1 MCREVGS
8 GTKKNGDTDFMELLK
23 ELCESTGIPGQESR
37 LRQIARRELE
47 PLADDLTVD
56 ALGNL
61 IARKAASKGKGKK
74 GTRPTKKLMIAAHM
88 DEIGFV
94 VSHIDDM
101 GWIRLVPVGG
111 HNPRNMVAQRVV
123 VCGNK
128 GDLPGL
134 LYPGVRPP
142 HIATPEDLRKQLK
155 VSDFFVDLCL
165 PPERVKKEVEPGTMV
180 VIQREFGEIGN
191 GVSCKA
197 MDNRVAM
204 YVMIKAMQAAKSFGF
219 ETYAVATTQ
228 EEVGLRGAGTSAAG
242 VAPDVGVA
250 LDTTLAVD
258 IPGVPD
264 HEKVT
269 ELGGGAAIKIMDSS
283 FISHP
288 GLVACFKGLAKKR
301 RIKHQMEI
309 LPRGGTDAGAIQ
321 KAQVGVPV
329 ITLSI
334 PTRYIHTSVELVHR
348 KDVEAVTKL
357 LTAFIEDGAS
367 ADLALV

>member
-1 MCREVGS
+1 
-8 GTKKNGDTDFMELLK
+8 MELLK
-23 ELCESTGIPGQESR
+23 ELCECTGIPGQEGR
-37 LRQIARRELE
+37 LREIARRELT
-47 PLADDLTVD
+47 PLADDVSVD

-61 IARKAASKGKGKK
+61 LTHKKASRGKGRKK
-74 GTRPTKKLMIAAHM
+74 TAGSAKKLMIAAHM

-94 VSHIDDM
+94 VSHVDDQ
-101 GWIRLVPVGG
+101 GWIRLVPLGG

-123 VCGNK
+123 VCGTK

-142 HIATPEDLRKQLK
+142 HLATPEDLRKQLK

-165 PPERVKKEVEPGTMV
+165 PAEKVKKEVEPGAMV
-180 VIQREFGEIGN
+180 VIQRDFSEIGD

-204 YVMIKAMQAAKSFGF
+204 YVMIKAMQTAKRFAF
-219 ETYAVATTQ
+219 DTYAVATAQ
-228 EEVGLRGAGTSAAG
+228 EEVGLRGATTSAG
-242 VAPDVGVA
+242 GLQPDVGVA

-258 IPGVPD
+258 IPGVPP

-269 ELGGGAAIKIMDSS
+269 DLGGGAAIKIMDSS

-288 GLVACFKGLAKKR
+288 GLVSCFKSLAKKR
-301 RIKHQMEI
+301 KIAHQMEI
-309 LPRGGTDAGAIQ
+309 LPRGGTDAGAMQ
-321 KAQVGVPV
+321 RVHAGVPV

-334 PTRYIHTSVELVHR
+334 PTRYIHTSIELVHR
-348 KDVEAVTKL
+348 KDVDAAVKL
-357 LTAFIEDGAS
+357 LTAFLEDGDS
-367 ADLALV
+367 ADLDLV

>member
-1 MCREVGS
+1 M
-8 GTKKNGDTDFMELLK
+8 DLLK
-23 ELCESTGIPGQESR
+23 ELCESTGIPGQEGR
-37 LRQIARRELE
+37 LREIARRELA
-47 PLADDLTVD
+47 PLTDELTVD

-61 IARKAASKGKGKK
+61 IACRKASRQQGTGTGRPKKK
-74 GTRPTKKLMIAAHM
+74 GQAPRKLMIAAHM

-94 VSHIDDM
+94 VSHIDDK
-101 GWIRLVPVGG
+101 GWLRLVPLGG

-123 VCGNK
+123 VCGSK

-142 HIATPEDLRKQLK
+142 HIATAEDLRKQLK

-165 PPERVKKEVEPGTMV
+165 PPARVKKEVEPGTMV
-180 VIQREFGEIGN
+180 VIQREFAEIGD

-219 ETYAVATTQ
+219 DTYAVATTQ
-228 EEVGLRGAGTSAAG
+228 EEVGLRGAGTSAVG

-269 ELGGGAAIKIMDSS
+269 ALGSGAAIKLLDSAS
-283 FISHP
+283 ISHP
-288 GLVACFKGLAKKR
+288 GLVQCFKSLAKKR

-321 KAQVGVPV
+321 RVHGGVPV

-348 KDVEAVTKL
+348 QDVEAAVKL
-357 LTAFIEDGAS
+357 LTAFLEEGAA